1 MNGLLEE
8 VYGKDVTLK
17 SVIAAPDKFAKVIE
31 KTKKLAP
38 PEINSMPIF
47 NPDIAPDREAEIK

>member
-1 MNGLLEE
+1 M
-8 VYGKDVTLK
+8 
-17 SVIAAPDKFAKVIE
+17 IAAPDKFAKVIE

-47 NPDIAPDREAEIK
+47 DPTIAPDREEEIK

>member
-17 SVIAAPDKFAKVIE
+17 SVIASPDKFEKVIE

-47 NPDIAPDREAEIK
+47 NPEIAPDREEEIK